1 MVLFP
6 SDVQALLVRLE
17 ERLDLD
23 AALSQ
28 ACQPSLE
35 REAYDELVSTAT
47 SVLQKRLGRKAG
59 MVSDQVLTADWF
71 AQIDWESAGFTAGQ
85 ASALAS
91 LCRSVLSG
99 SSALPSNQKTG
110 RALLLLTDAILAE
123 LDRLPDLA
131 EPPEESAELD
141 ARPFFGEMVKSL
153 TALLPYE
160 RRDFPTEM
168 TLTQVKLLLSD
179 LPDGAYYAVKIF
191 APAGSEPGRLEMGL
205 YFESGDMEKLAHHF
219 KRKVPGL
226 SHSLGGKEINLE
238 EGRQSLSISLHQSYQ
253 PSEKLSA
260 FMTAATLVGFIGS
273 IQERMPR
280 R

>member
-1 MVLFP
+1 MLLFP
-6 SDVQALLVRLE
+6 SDVQALLAKLAE
-17 ERLDLD
+17 QLDLD
-23 AALSQ
+23 AGLVQ

-35 REAYDELVSTAT
+35 HEAYDDLVSTAS
-47 SVLQKRLGRKAG
+47 SVLQKRLARKAG
-59 MVSDQVLTADWF
+59 MVSGQVLTADWP

-85 ASALAS
+85 ARALSS
-91 LCRSVLSG
+91 LCQGVLSG
-99 SSALPSNQKTG
+99 FDALPINRKTG
-110 RALLLLTDAILAE
+110 RALLLLTDALLSE

-131 EPPEESAELD
+131 QPSEDAAELD

-168 TLTQVKLLLSD
+168 TQTQVKLLLSD
-179 LPDGAYYAVKIF
+179 LPDGAYYAVRIF

-205 YFESGDMEKLAHHF
+205 YFESGDMDKLAQHF
-219 KRKVPGL
+219 RRKVPGL

-238 EGRQSLSISLHQSYQ
+238 ETSHSLSISLHQPYQ

-260 FMTAATLVGFIGS
+260 FMTAATLVGLIGS

>member
-1 MVLFP
+1 MLLFP
-6 SDVQALLVRLE
+6 SDVQALLAELA
-17 ERLDLD
+17 ERLDFDPGL
-23 AALSQ
+23 AE
-28 ACQPSLE
+28 ACQPSIE
-35 REAYDELVSTAT
+35 REAYDELISTAS
-47 SVLQKRLGRKAG
+47 SVLRKRLARKAG
-59 MVSDQVLTADWF
+59 VAGDQGLTADWP
-71 AQIDWESAGFTAGQ
+71 AQIDWESAGFTPGQ
-85 ASALAS
+85 TRALTS
-91 LCRSVLSG
+91 FCQSVLSG
-99 SSALPSNQKTG
+99 SGALRYTRKTS
-110 RALLLLTDAILAE
+110 RALLLLVDTLLAE

-131 EPPEESAELD
+131 QPPEDSTESD
-141 ARPFFGEMVKSL
+141 ARPFFGEMIKSL

-168 TLTQVKLLLSD
+168 TLTQVKLLLPD

-205 YFESGDMEKLAHHF
+205 YFESGDLEKLAHHF
-219 KRKVPGL
+219 RRKVPGL

-238 EGRQSLSISLHQSYQ
+238 ESSSSLSISLHQPYQ

-273 IQERMPR
+273 VQERMPR

>member
-1 MVLFP
+1 MLLFP
-6 SDVQALLVRLE
+6 SDVQALLAELA

-23 AALSQ
+23 PGLAE
-28 ACQPSLE
+28 ACRTSFE
-35 REAYDELVSTAT
+35 REAHDELISTAS
-47 SVLQKRLGRKAG
+47 SVLQKRLASKAG
-59 MVSDQVLTADWF
+59 VASDQVLTTDWPDH
-71 AQIDWESAGFTAGQ
+71 IDWETGGFALGQ
-85 ASALAS
+85 AKALAS
-91 LCRSVLSG
+91 LCQSVLASSG
-99 SSALPSNQKTG
+99 ALPSTGKTG
-110 RALLLLTDAILAE
+110 RALLLLIDALLAE

-131 EPPEESAELD
+131 QPGEDPAEID

-160 RRDFPTEM
+160 RRDFPAEM
-168 TLTQVKLLLSD
+168 TPTQVKLLLSD

-219 KRKVPGL
+219 RRKVPGL

-238 EGRQSLSISLHQSYQ
+238 ESSSSLSISLHQLYQ